1 MGRITKKQIQFL
13 VKQVGEKYK
22 LPTKPTFAKSKT
34 AKTYY
39 KQDWLKADFNSI
51 YGGWSL
57 VVVNKNTLS
66 ESFFGPQTRMS
77 TNEFYA
83 YLRGILT

>member
-34 AKTYY
+34 GKTYY
-39 KQDWLKADFNSI
+39 KQKWLNANFNSI
-51 YGGWSL
+51 YGGWIL
-57 VVVNKNTLS
+57 NIVNKNGG
-66 ESFFGPQTRMS
+66 EIFFGSQTRMS